1 MPFRHTSGAKEG
13 TTVDGNSS
21 WKQDSD
27 NTMRAHVSHSALSTS
42 TDWNYIA
49 EATATTGEDLVE
61 IPQWNIRV
69 NGRVFSHYLGISKR
83 TPRKSIFLLP
93 VIDPASRLATFW
105 GYTNTITDMTYT
117 SFIVPL
123 SMAFNDYSRV
133 NAWSIMDL
141 IGSCIYI
148 IDLLMQFH
156 IGFMVRW
163 DMEHVTI
170 TDGIAVAKRY
180 ILNGTFAIDFLAS
193 LPIILQVMFMADSDL
208 DENQSAVRLIQLI
221 RLLRLLRVVNLIM
234 RMGQVTEGGS
244 MSFYFASKFSTL
256 SLFIIRIV
264 FTLSVLVNLM
274 ASLWWWIAATE
285 GFENSWVEPVD
296 QAKPDLNLD
305 TTNNLNRWLVCAYF
319 VLCTVSTI
327 GYGDIT
333 PVSIAEI
340 CLNILFILIGV
351 AYFGYVIS
359 SISQLLAM
367 SKSSSIDGGQ
377 LLEKLRGMEVWMKKN
392 GFKKKTREEL
402 RRFYYTTWSPARD
415 ESDIEY
421 FDELPLWLRSKV
433 IKSMI
438 GNSRALENFTGIK
451 MHPESKIAKQVIKA
465 VAASAVP
472 LHFRSAEKVFKRG
485 EEANYVYLLEE
496 GEVGAII
503 VGDKIPYSI
512 RSPGVFG
519 SAAVFS
525 SKIEVCSQRSLTVFT
540 ITSCT
545 VWRVD
550 GQDLFAR
557 LLSNAPI
564 SLVHILEHF
573 LDGLGDLR
581 EYVLERSQDDDVMID
596 EGHLRDVSSQILE
609 EGAELKEAL
618 ANTSRRAFE
627 KDIARGEVELGD
639 VDHRSFY
646 HILHEDDAGPET
658 ELHINVENLN
668 NDEHNESDDEGE
680 EPRGGNAL
688 NRKAAVVKN
697 WLQKMPLVSMGR
709 NEFFDDESDD
719 DVGFKRSIM

>member
-27 NTMRAHVSHSALSTS
+27 NTMRAHVSQSALSTS

-69 NGRVFSHYLGISKR
+69 NGRVFSHYLGFQR
-83 TPRKSIFLLP
+83 EFLGRVFSYCLSLILP
-93 VIDPASRLATFW
+93 
-105 GYTNTITDMTYT
+105 
-117 SFIVPL
+117 
-123 SMAFNDYSRV
+123 
-133 NAWSIMDL
+133 
-141 IGSCIYI
+141 
-148 IDLLMQFH
+148 FH

-180 ILNGTFAIDFLAS
+180 ILHGTFAIDFLAS
-193 LPIILQVMFMADSDL
+193 LPVILQVMFMADSDL

-402 RRFYYTTWSPARD
+402 RRFYYTTWSPAQD
-415 ESDIEY
+415 KSDIEY
-421 FDELPLWLRSKV
+421 FDELPLWLRSK
-433 IKSMI
+433 
-438 GNSRALENFTGIK
+438 NQRLQ
-451 MHPESKIAKQVIKA
+451 KQVIKA

-525 SKIEVCSQRSLTVFT
+525 SKIEACSQRSLTVFT

-646 HILHEDDAGPET
+646 HILHEDET
-658 ELHINVENLN
+658 ELHIDVGNIQ
-668 NDEHNESDDEGE
+668 NDDTNSDDEDE
-680 EPRGGNAL
+680 EPSGGNAL
-688 NRKAAVVKN
+688 NRKAAAVKN